1 MLTKIMIRKS
11 LLILACSTAL
21 AGASDNF
28 RYYVFDD
35 TKTANV
41 SYTVENDLSGF
52 IDDSD
57 NTIQVSIDSSYGIG
71 GCALKSFTYRE
82 EPDAWHYV
90 SHADYERVL
99 AFARGIDLHKL
110 VSSPS
115 TMCSLGWLEFD
126 GVQHN
131 FNNPLDDPTRKKFHT
146 ALLAL
151 VDQIVP
157 RHERKFVTTTI
168 EGDFEPARTVTVAE
182 LLKHPARYNGKRVR
196 ITGYYHSEFEDSSLY
211 DKKGDPMFH
220 ALWVDGASSF
230 AREKDLQWTDDGHVI
245 MEGCFIQGPDGHL
258 GGWPGELQ
266 RVTRVVS
273 LDPPLPPPLPA
284 DQSSKR

>member
-21 AGASDNF
+21 AGASDTF

-35 TKTANV
+35 TKTANL

-71 GCALKSFTYRE
+71 GCSLKSFTYRE

-99 AFARGIDLHKL
+99 ALARGIDLHKL

-115 TMCSLGWLEFD
+115 T
-126 GVQHN
+126 
-131 FNNPLDDPTRKKFHT
+131 T
-146 ALLAL
+146 
-151 VDQIVP
+151 
-157 RHERKFVTTTI
+157 
-168 EGDFEPARTVTVAE
+168 
-182 LLKHPARYNGKRVR
+182 
-196 ITGYYHSEFEDSSLY
+196 
-211 DKKGDPMFH
+211 
-220 ALWVDGASSF
+220 
-230 AREKDLQWTDDGHVI
+230 
-245 MEGCFIQGPDGHL
+245 
-258 GGWPGELQ
+258 
-266 RVTRVVS
+266 
-273 LDPPLPPPLPA
+273 LPA